1 MIFSKISNIRPFSTL
16 LLPANS
22 QSLSL
27 VSLLKSGFTPT
38 TTHFN
43 QFLLFLSKSKRF
55 KLIIH
60 LVKSNQFKE
69 DSKTRRIFIQ
79 ALVKEDKYDEAVQYL
94 KKKNTQMEKSLF
106 DSLIQPL
113 CKRNPEKAL
122 SILQDCSVSDGVL
135 LSSYTYSSLIYCLC
149 SQGKMDEAI
158 HVLDLMNNEKNKY
171 PFDNFVCSCVISGFL
186 SVGKAE
192 VAVKFFE
199 NAVSLGYLKP
209 NVVTYTGLLSAYS
222 RLGRIDEV
230 SDLVARMQIYG
241 LELDVV
247 FYSNWI
253 HGYFREGATEEA
265 LRRHNEMVCRR
276 IELDTISYTI
286 LIDGF
291 SKEGHVEKA
300 VGFLYTMKKRG
311 LQPNLVTLTAVILGF
326 CKKGKLSEAFAVF
339 KIVEDLQIETDEFL
353 YAVLIDGVC
362 RKGDIE
368 RAFELLGEMEKRGIK
383 PSVVTYNTIING
395 LCKAGRMIEA
405 DDVSKG
411 FPGDIITYSTLLHGY
426 MQEENVT
433 GMLETKNRVEAA
445 DVSLDVTMCNLL
457 LKGLFM
463 MGLFEDA
470 LSIYKKISD
479 MGLTSNY
486 VTYCTMIEGYSKVG
500 MLDEALEIFDEFRK
514 ASITS
519 AACYNCTIQGLCE
532 NDMPDMAVE
541 VFVEL
546 IDRGLPLSTR
556 IYMILIKKIF
566 GVKGAVGVLDLFQK
580 LGRIEH
586 EKFGSLCN
594 DAVSFLCNKGL
605 SEAAFNLLMVIQSN
619 GFVLSK
625 NSYYLIMRSLL
636 YGGKTFLTGLL
647 LTTFIKTY
655 GMFELREKEILVYFL
670 CIKNVETA
678 LRFLATMKVDVSAV
692 TFPAIVLRTLTKG
705 GRYLDAFDLIV
716 GAGDKLPLLDVV
728 DYSIV
733 IDGLCK
739 GGHIDRALDLCN
751 FAKNKEISF
760 NIVTYNSVINGLC
773 RQGCVVE
780 AFRLFDS
787 LEKNNIVPSEITY
800 GILIDTLSKEGLLE
814 DARRLFEE
822 MSLKDLRPNT
832 HIYNSLIDGCSK
844 LGKVQETLKL
854 LLDLQAKGLT
864 PDEFTVGAVLN
875 SYCQKGDMEGAL
887 GFFSEFKTRGTLP
900 DFLGFMYLVRGLCD
914 KGRMEESRCI
924 LREMFQSKSVIDLL
938 GRVESEIETESI
950 RSFLSLLCEQ
960 GSIQEAV
967 NILNEVVSMFFPV
980 REKRVNSKDSSC
992 KYKTDIDSR
1001 SCESWTSVKA
1011 SNNRHNKDTQITQFL
1026 DFNSYYSCIALLCSK
1041 GEYDNANEV
1050 AKIVTGFT

>member
-1 MIFSKISNIRPFSTL
+1 MI
-16 LLPANS
+16 
-22 QSLSL
+22 L
-27 VSLLKSGFTPT
+27 VSLLKSGITPT

-43 QFLLFLSKSKRF
+43 QFLLFLSQSKKF

-60 LVKSNQFKE
+60 LFKSNQFKPN
-69 DSKTRRIFIQ
+69 SNSHRIFIQ
-79 ALVKEDKYDEAVQYL
+79 AKKRLV
-94 KKKNTQMEKSLF
+94 NS
-106 DSLIQPL
+106 SIQQL
-113 CKRNPEKAL
+113 CETRNPGKAL
-122 SILQDCSVSDGVL
+122 STLQDCLVSDGFL
-135 LSSYTYSSLIYCLC
+135 LSSYTFSSLIYSLC
-149 SQGKMDEAI
+149 SKGRMDEAI
-158 HVLDLMNNEKNKY
+158 EVLQSMNSEKNRY

-186 SVGKAE
+186 SVGNADI
-192 VAVKFFE
+192 AVKFFE
-199 NAVSLGYLKP
+199 NAVSLGCLKP
-209 NVVTYTGLLSAYS
+209 NIVTYTGLVSAYC
-222 RLGRIDEV
+222 RLGRINEI
-230 SDLVARMQIYG
+230 SDLVAKMGMDG
-241 LELDVV
+241 LELDGV
-247 FYSNWI
+247 FYCNWI
-253 HGYFREGATEEA
+253 YGYFREGGIEEA
-265 LRRHNEMVCRR
+265 LCRYTEMVCRR
-276 IELDTISYTI
+276 IELDVIGYTI

-300 VGFLYTMKKRG
+300 VGFLYRMRKHS

-326 CKKGKLSEAFAVF
+326 CKKGKMCEAFAVF
-339 KIVEDLQIETDEFL
+339 KLVEDLQIEADEFV

-368 RAFELLGEMEKRGIK
+368 RAFELLGEMEKKGIK

-411 FPGDIITYSTLLHGY
+411 IPGDIITYSTLLHGY
-426 MQEENVT
+426 IEEENVT

-445 DVSLDVTMCNLL
+445 AVSLDVTMCNLL
-457 LKGLFM
+457 IKGLFM
-463 MGLFEDA
+463 VGLFEDA
-470 LSIYKKISD
+470 LAIYKKISE
-479 MGLTSNY
+479 MGLTSNS

-500 MLDEALEIFDEFRK
+500 MIDEALEMFDEFRK
-514 ASITS
+514 TSTTS
-519 AACYNCTIQGLCE
+519 AACYNCTIQGLCK
-532 NDMPDMAVE
+532 NDMPDMAAE
-541 VFVEL
+541 VFIEL

-556 IYMILIKKIF
+556 IYMMLVKKLF
-566 GVKGAVGVLDLFQK
+566 GVKGAHGVLDLFQR
-580 LGRIEH
+580 LGRAVH
-586 EKFGSLCN
+586 EKFCSMCT

-605 SEAAFNLLMVIQSN
+605 SEAAFDLLMVIQRN

-625 NSYYLIMRSLL
+625 KSYYLIMRSLL
-636 YGGKTFLTGLL
+636 CGGKTFLTGLL
-647 LTTFIKTY
+647 LTTFIKNY
-655 GMFELREKEILVYFL
+655 GMFELRTKEILVYFL

-678 LRFLATMKVDVSAV
+678 LQFLATMKGDISEV
-692 TFPAIVLRTLTKG
+692 TFPAEVLRTLTKG
-705 GRYLDAFDLIV
+705 GRYLDAFNLV
-716 GAGDKLPLLDVV
+716 MGAGDKLPLLDVV

-739 GGHIDRALDLCN
+739 GGHIDKALYLCN
-751 FAKNKEISF
+751 FAKNNGVSF

-773 RQGCVVE
+773 RQGCMFE

-787 LEKNNIVPSEITY
+787 LEKDDIVPSEITY
-800 GILIDTLSKEGLLE
+800 GILIDTLSEEGLLE

-822 MSLKDLRPNT
+822 MSLKNLRPST

-844 LGKVQETLKL
+844 FGLVEETLKL
-854 LLDLQAKGLT
+854 LLDLQAKDLI
-864 PDEFTVGAVLN
+864 PDEFTVSAVLN

-938 GRVESEIETESI
+938 GRVESEIGTESI
-950 RSFLSLLCEQ
+950 GSFLSLLCEQ
-960 GSIQEAV
+960 GRIQEAV

-980 REKRVNSKDSSC
+980 REKRVDYKDLFC

-1001 SCESWTSVKA
+1001 SCESRRLVKA
-1011 SNNRHNKDTQITQFL
+1011 SNSRHNQDTQVTQLF
-1026 DFNSYYSCIALLCSK
+1026 DFNSYYCRIAFLCSK
-1041 GEYDNANEV
+1041 GKYDNANEV

>member
-1 MIFSKISNIRPFSTL
+1 MIF
-16 LLPANS
+16 
-22 QSLSL
+22 
-27 VSLLKSGFTPT
+27 VSLIKSGFTPT

-43 QFLLFLSKSKRF
+43 QFLLFLSQSKKF

-60 LVKSNQFKE
+60 FLKSAQFKA
-69 DSKTRRIFIQ
+69 DSNTHRIFIQ
-79 ALVKEDKYDEAVQYL
+79 ALIKDNKHDETLQYL
-94 KKKNTQMEKSLF
+94 NKSTTTQMEKRLF
-106 DSLIQPL
+106 DSLIQAL
-113 CKRNPEKAL
+113 CKTRNPEKAL
-122 SILQDCSVSDGVL
+122 SLLQDCSMTDGVL
-135 LSSYTYSSLIYCLC
+135 LSSYTFSSLIYSFC

-158 HVLDLMNNEKNKY
+158 QILELMTNEKNKY

-186 SVGKAE
+186 NVGKADL
-192 VAVKFFE
+192 AVKFFE
-199 NAVSLGYLKP
+199 NAVNLGCLKP
-209 NVVTYTGLLSAYS
+209 NAVTYTALVSAYC
-222 RLGRIDEV
+222 RLGRIEEV
-230 SDLVARMQIYG
+230 GDLVATMRMYG
-241 LELDVV
+241 LEFDVV

-253 HGYFREGATEEA
+253 YGYFREGGIEEA
-265 LRRHNEMVCRR
+265 LRRYNEMVCRE
-276 IELDTISYTI
+276 IELDMIGYTI

-300 VGFLYTMKKRG
+300 VGFLYKMKNCG
-311 LQPNLVTLTAVILGF
+311 LRPNLVTLTAVILGF
-326 CKKGKLSEAFAVF
+326 CKKGKLCEAFAVF
-339 KIVEDLQIETDEFL
+339 KMVEDLQIDADEFI

-368 RAFELLGEMEKRGIK
+368 RAFELLGEMEKKGIK

-411 FPGDIITYSTLLHGY
+411 IPGDIITYSTLLHGY
-426 MQEENVT
+426 IQEENIT

-445 DVSLDVTMCNLL
+445 AVSLDVTMCNLL
-457 LKGLFM
+457 IKGLFM

-470 LSIYKKISD
+470 LAIYKKISD
-479 MGLTSNY
+479 MGLTSNF

-500 MLDEALEIFDEFRK
+500 RIDEALEIFDEFRK
-514 ASITS
+514 VSITS
-519 AACYNCTIQGLCE
+519 AACYNCTIQGLCK

-541 VFVEL
+541 VLVEL
-546 IDRGLPLSTR
+546 IDRGLSLSTR

-566 GVKGAVGVLDLFQK
+566 GVKGAHGVLDLFRK
-580 LGRIEH
+580 LGRVEH
-586 EKFGSLCN
+586 EKFGSMCSN
-594 DAVSFLCNKGL
+594 AVSFLCNKGL
-605 SEAAFNLLMVIQSN
+605 SEAAFDLLMVIQSN

-625 NSYYLIMRSLL
+625 YSYYLIIRSLL

-647 LTTFIKTY
+647 LTTFIKHY
-655 GMFELREKEILVYFL
+655 GMFELRAKEILVYFL

-678 LRFLATMKVDVSAV
+678 LRFLVTMKGEISAV
-692 TFPAIVLRTLTKG
+692 TFPTVVLRTLIKG
-705 GRYLDAFDLIV
+705 GRYLDAFNLVV
-716 GAGDKLPLLDVV
+716 GVGDKLPLLDVV

-739 GGHIDRALDLCN
+739 GGHIDRALDICN
-751 FAKNKEISF
+751 FAKNKGISF

-780 AFRLFDS
+780 AFQLFDS
-787 LEKNNIVPSEITY
+787 LEKNDIVPSEITY

-822 MSLKDLRPNT
+822 MSLKNLRPNT

-844 LGKVQETLKL
+844 LGQVEETLKL

-864 PDEFTVGAVLN
+864 PDEFTVSAVLN

-887 GFFSEFKTRGTLP
+887 GFFSEFKMRGTLP

-924 LREMFQSKSVIDLL
+924 LREMFQSKSVINLL
-938 GRVESEIETESI
+938 GRVESEIKTESI
-950 RSFLSLLCEQ
+950 GSLLSLLCER

-967 NILNEVVSMFFPV
+967 NILNEVLSMFFPV
-980 REKRVNSKDSSC
+980 REKRVDFQDLFC

-1001 SCESWTSVKA
+1001 SCESWTSMKA
-1011 SNNRHNKDTQITQFL
+1011 SDNCHNQDTQITQLL
-1026 DFNSYYSCIALLCSK
+1026 DFNSYYSHIALLCSK

>member
-1 MIFSKISNIRPFSTL
+1 MIFSKISNIRPFSTF

-60 LVKSNQFKE
+60 LVKSNQFKG

-94 KKKNTQMEKSLF
+94 KGKNTQMQKSLF

-122 SILQDCSVSDGVL
+122 YILQDCSVSDGVL
-135 LSSYTYSSLIYCLC
+135 LSSYTFSSLICCLS
-149 SQGKMDEAI
+149 SQGKMDEVI
-158 HVLDLMNNEKNKY
+158 QVIELMNNEKNKY

-192 VAVKFFE
+192 LAVKFFE

-222 RLGRIDEV
+222 RLGRINEV

-253 HGYFREGATEEA
+253 HGYFREGAIEEA
-265 LRRHNEMVCRR
+265 LRRHNDMVCRR

-326 CKKGKLSEAFAVF
+326 CKKRKLCEAFAVF
-339 KIVEDLQIETDEFL
+339 KMVEDLQIEADEFI

-368 RAFELLGEMEKRGIK
+368 RAFELLGEMEKKGIK
-383 PSVVTYNTIING
+383 ASVVTYNTIING

-411 FPGDIITYSTLLHGY
+411 IPGDIITYSTLLHGY
-426 MQEENVT
+426 MLEENVT
-433 GMLETKNRVEAA
+433 GMLETKNRVEGA

-479 MGLTSNY
+479 MGLTSNF

-566 GVKGAVGVLDLFQK
+566 GVKGADGVVDLFQR

-586 EKFGSLCN
+586 EKFGSLCS

-605 SEAAFNLLMVIQSN
+605 SEAAFDLFMVFQSN

-647 LTTFIKTY
+647 LTTFIKNY

-678 LRFLATMKVDVSAV
+678 LRFLATMKGDVSAV

-705 GRYLDAFDLIV
+705 GRYLDAFDLVV

-751 FAKNKEISF
+751 FAKNKGISF

-832 HIYNSLIDGCSK
+832 RIYNSLIDGCSK
-844 LGKVQETLKL
+844 LGQVQETLKL

-887 GFFSEFKTRGTLP
+887 GFFSEFKMRGTLP

-938 GRVESEIETESI
+938 DRVESEIETESI

-980 REKRVNSKDSSC
+980 RKKRVDSKDSSC

-1001 SCESWTSVKA
+1001 SCESWKLVKA
-1011 SNNRHNKDTQITQFL
+1011 SNNRHNQDTQITQFL